1 MKTTILFMLL
11 FTTLLCRPVFC
22 GEIHDAAQRGDLAK
36 VKALLKDNPELV
48 FSKDTNGVTPLH
60 FAAGFGHLDV
70 VALLLA
76 NKADVNA
83 SNQGTTP
90 LHAAV
95 LNQHKEVAD
104 LLVASNA
111 QVTIF
116 DAAGGGYLEKA
127 RALLKEN
134 PNLVFAKD
142 NNSGST
148 PLHLAA
154 RNDHKDVAELLLANN
169 VNVDAKNLNAQTPL
183 DLAALGGHKD
193 MVELLLANKADI
205 SARDGNGDTPLL
217 YATDDKDVVELLLHK
232 KADINAKDNDGETAL
247 ERAAATGRK
256 EVVELLLAKGADV
269 NAKDI
274 GGKTPLDWAVS
285 RGHKGVADLLRQHG
299 AHE

>member
-154 RNDHKDVAELLLANN
+154 RNDHKDVAELLLANKAEIN
-169 VNVDAKNLNAQTPL
+169 AKTGLGTTPL
-183 DLAALGGHKD
+183 LSALSFRGFNKD
-193 MVELLLANKADI
+193 VVEVLLANKADVNVQNNG
-205 SARDGNGDTPLL
+205 GNT
-217 YATDDKDVVELLLHK
+217 VLH
-232 KADINAKDNDGETAL
+232 I
-247 ERAAATGRK
+247 AAASGFQDLVK
-256 EVVELLLAKGADV
+256 LLLAANADV
-269 NAKDI
+269 NIKNNAGSTALDLATLYGHQDVVQLLQTRQAGKDA
-274 GGKTPLDWAVS
+274 LY
-285 RGHKGVADLLRQHG
+285 
-299 AHE
+299 